1 MESKK
6 IETRKIKFV
15 QEFLDLKSERII
27 SELERLLRTET
38 GKSFEPMSSTEYESQ
53 IDEAMEDS
61 KNGRMV
67 KATDLKA
74 KIQKWV

>member
-1 MESKK
+1 MESKN

-67 KATDLKA
+67 S
-74 KIQKWV
+74 KISFLASFCV

>member
-1 MESKK
+1 MESKN

>member
-1 MESKK
+1 MESTN

>member
-1 MESKK
+1 MESTN

-61 KNGRMV
+61 RNGRMV

>member
-1 MESKK
+1 MESKN

-15 QEFLDLKSERII
+15 QEFLDLKSQRII